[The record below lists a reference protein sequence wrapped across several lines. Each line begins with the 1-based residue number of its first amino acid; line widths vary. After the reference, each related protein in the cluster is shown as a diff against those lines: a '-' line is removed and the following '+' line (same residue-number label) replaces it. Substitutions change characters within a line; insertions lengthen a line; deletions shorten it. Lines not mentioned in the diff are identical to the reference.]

1 MTMRKRD
8 SFYIGSA
15 ILASAAVLPAHA
27 QSAGGNVDVE
37 NRHNFKIKVCY
48 YNPKDKIPVIG
59 KNCLSVNAKSTASF
73 SKLRRGQTF
82 KFRVFRVNRVFDK
95 PLCTIATTTVSERLD
110 KFIAEGNCMAEL
122 LHRPKPKPIA
132 PPPPPPPAPVAEYAV
147 GDIIMVGIMDNP
159 SNRAKRYFPAKVTQF
174 YDISGRYIEYRYRLL
189 NGRRGRVRDA
199 DVKKDMVG
207 VGTQIIAKQIN
218 GSGAE
223 FAQVTER
230 HGKLIRAEF
239 NDGTT
244 SYLELKD
251 IKVDEEDYPETAQP
265 QESQPAWVVRMCN
278 ENSGTLKGAVG
289 FEPTKGGDTSYGWF
303 DANANECVDMPIG
316 YAFEPPENWH
326 KDVKFVYAYAERIE
340 AGGGVRRPVNDRPS
354 NAKSFCVEL
363 KQEWSV
369 MQQGSFGVVW
379 AYCNK
384 TGQRL
389 VPMQGLPLPEGGGI
403 IDYKL

>member
-1 MTMRKRD
+1 MRERN

-15 ILASAAVLPAHA
+15 ILALAAIAPAYA
-27 QSAGGNVDVE
+27 QFAGGNVDVE

-95 PLCTIATTTVSERLD
+95 PLCNIGATTVSERLD

-132 PPPPPPPAPVAEYAV
+132 PPPPPPPPPAPVAEYAV
-147 GDIIMVGIMDNP
+147 GDVIMVGIVDNP

-174 YDISGRYIEYRYRLL
+174 YDIAGSYIEYRYRLL
-189 NGRRGRVRDA
+189 NGRSGRVRDA
-199 DVKKDMVG
+199 DVKMDMVG

-218 GSGAE
+218 GSGAG
-223 FAQVTER
+223 FARVTER

-239 NDGTT
+239 NDGTEG
-244 SYLELKD
+244 YLDLKD
-251 IKVDEEDYPETAQP
+251 IKVDEEDYPETTQP
-265 QESQPAWVVRMCN
+265 QEKQPAWVVRMCN
-278 ENSGTLKGAVG
+278 ENLGTLKGAIG
-289 FEPTKGGDTSYGWF
+289 FESAKAGEVSYGWF
-303 DANANECVDMPIG
+303 DAQASKCVDMPIG

-326 KDVKFVYAYAERIE
+326 KDVKFIYAYAERIE
-340 AGGGVRRPVNDRPS
+340 AGGGVRRPVIEKPG
-354 NAKSFCVEL
+354 NAKSFCVGL
-363 KQEWSV
+363 KQQWSV
-369 MQQGSFGVVW
+369 VKQGSFDVVGEH
-379 AYCNK
+379 CNK
-384 TGQRL
+384 NGQRL
-389 VPMQGLPLPEGGGI
+389 VPMQGLSLPEGGGI
-403 IDYKL
+403 IDFKL